1 MDKQLIERIITQLE
15 KRAVDLRYVAIVADV
30 DKEDKVLAVRNM
42 VECKELIKELT
53 AILGEDLGN

>member
-15 KRAVDLRYVAIVADV
+15 KRSSDLRYVAIVADV

-42 VECKELIKELT
+42 AECKELIKELGQIT
-53 AILGEDLGN
+53 TK